1 MFQALTGGTLLAR
14 DKEFITLYRGKDFLP
29 QAVQAALQERDS
41 ITKALQEEEER
52 ARTRSRS
59 TTLELADAPSENRC
73 FLNTD
78 LHSELFFDCD
88 SMLKNL
94 LPFCCSPLIW
104 RSSQYL

>member
-52 ARTRSRS
+52 ARGRSRS
-59 TTLELADAPSENRC
+59 TTMELADAPSENRC

-78 LHSELFFDCD
+78 LHSELFFDSD

-94 LPFCCSPLIW
+94 LPFCCSPLIQ